1 MIISDFCYMRAYH
14 HFLILIIL
22 LLTACGE
29 PEYLKSTSR
38 ETSLE
43 YLIQNSEYRILAIG
57 NSFLEDAT
65 RYLPRLME
73 EQKESAVLFCRLH
86 KNSTSLKDHWNNHQ
100 SKENSYE
107 LYYICNGSW
116 YRAEDMNIDNALT
129 LTDWDIVSL
138 QQLSDYSGL
147 PETYEP
153 YLQDLINLTE
163 NGSKNP
169 SIAWHQTWSYSSNA
183 TFSAFANYG
192 YDRTKMEDAINDT
205 YQRYSDYFDIT
216 IPSGT
221 LIKALRESTYN
232 TADDMTLDGRHL
244 DTGLPCYALS
254 SLWHDILITPVTG
267 KSSLESEFRPSIGR
281 IKVTDESASYAF
293 FLIDSLLNCNKPCL

>member
-86 KNSTSLKDHWNNHQ
+86 KGGTSLEDIWKNHVDKQ
-100 SKENSYE
+100 SEYE
-107 LYYICNGSW
+107 LYYTCNGSW
-116 YRAEDMNIDNALT
+116 YKDENCNVDDVLAI
-129 LTDWDIVSL
+129 TDWDAVSL
-138 QQLSDYSGL
+138 QQLSDFSGIKDTYL
-147 PETYEP
+147 PFLP
-153 YLQDLINLTE
+153 NLHDLILNS
-163 NGSKNP
+163 NSNP
-169 SIAWHQTWSYSSNA
+169 EIIWHQTWSYSNDA
-183 TFSAFANYG
+183 TLESFSRYG
-192 YDRTKMEDAINDT
+192 YDSNVMLDSIRDVTEAIKP
-205 YQRYSDYFDIT
+205 YFDKYV
-216 IPSGT
+216 PSGE
-221 LIKALRESTYN
+221 IIQKLRVSPYN
-232 TADDMTLDGRHL
+232 GADNLTRDGKHL
-244 DTGLPCYALS
+244 DNGLPCYALS
-254 SLWHDILITPVTG
+254 CLWHEMLITPVSG
-267 KSSLESEFRPSIGR
+267 KSSTGSKFRPSLGR
-281 IKVTDESASYAF
+281 VKVTDESAIYVKSV
-293 FLIDSLLNCNKPCL
+293 LDSLIHIQ